1 MKSITFTNGT
11 IELIDE
17 DFYLITLYNKLE
29 LGQYEIVY
37 KCNLNKW
44 ESLDLFCK
52 HKNIIFI

>member
-1 MKSITFTNGT
+1 MKSITFTKGT

-17 DFYLITLYNKLE
+17 DFYLITLYNKSK
-29 LGQYEIVY
+29 IVY

-52 HKNIIFI
+52 HNNIIFI